1 MIASR
6 INETNN
12 TAIQNAPGDRSL
24 KMTLTLESGNPNLS
38 PVVDL
43 QRMSAVLISNRVDA
57 PITNYKEDSRVNT
70 LF

>member
-12 TAIQNAPGDRSL
+12 SAIQALNGDRSFG
-24 KMTLTLESGNPNLS
+24 MTLTLETGNPNLS

-43 QRMSAVLISNRVDA
+43 QRI
-57 PITNYKEDSRVNT
+57 
-70 LF
+70 